1 LVIDRLRKF
10 RPDLIHITGPGDM
23 GILGFWASN
32 ILKIPMAASWHT
44 NLHEYA
50 SKRLQKAFR
59 FAPCLVRNYIGE
71 TAESQSLRALMG
83 FYRLAHFTL
92 APNQGMVNLLDERT
106 GRPAYLMQHGV
117 DADRFCPQR
126 RERQEG
132 TFCIG
137 YVGRLTPEKN
147 VRSFVELERNLLAAG
162 QHDFRFLLV
171 GEGSERDWLARN
183 LKNAELPGTL
193 TGGRLAAAFAGMD
206 AFVFPSG
213 TDTFGLVVLEAMAS
227 GVPVV
232 VTPCTGARVEIEQ
245 GVSGFLAE
253 DFTGS
258 LLELM
263 RGEALRRRMG
273 AAARRFACS
282 RMWSSV
288 FENIYETYDQA
299 FLRDEVRRRMTPPL
313 PCLPR

>member
-1 LVIDRLRKF
+1 MRVALFTDSYHEMNGVGTLSREFAHFAERSELPFCSVHAGDATGESRHGSVHTIELKRSPAAFALDKDLYCDPLLSRYKNLVIDRLRKF

-59 FAPCLVRNYIGE
+59 FAPCQVRNYIGE

-126 RERQEG
+126 R
-132 TFCIG
+132 
-137 YVGRLTPEKN
+137 
-147 VRSFVELERNLLAAG
+147 
-162 QHDFRFLLV
+162 
-171 GEGSERDWLARN
+171 
-183 LKNAELPGTL
+183 
-193 TGGRLAAAFAGMD
+193 
-206 AFVFPSG
+206 
-213 TDTFGLVVLEAMAS
+213 
-227 GVPVV
+227 
-232 VTPCTGARVEIEQ
+232 
-245 GVSGFLAE
+245 
-253 DFTGS
+253 
-258 LLELM
+258 
-263 RGEALRRRMG
+263 
-273 AAARRFACS
+273 
-282 RMWSSV
+282 
-288 FENIYETYDQA
+288 
-299 FLRDEVRRRMTPPL
+299 
-313 PCLPR
+313 